1 MNLIQLALEHG
12 AHKAAQISPAALRYD
27 EKFLQACQQNVCGRY
42 GKNYTCPPHV
52 GDIRQLITKLQAC
65 QHVVLWQ
72 TVSKL
77 DDSFDFEGMQAAQRQ
92 HNAITIAI
100 ADAARAQLPDAI
112 ALGAGG
118 CFLCHICAAQTNEPC
133 RFPAR
138 AISSLEAHGVD
149 VSSIEQACD
158 LKYMNGTNTVT
169 YFSGLFCVQSVKVCA
184 NPLPSARNF
193 DIISVPSNE
202 GGQPCEHNE

>member
-1 MNLIQLALEHG
+1 MNDFVALALKHG

-27 EKFLQACQQNVCGRY
+27 EKFLQACQQNICGRY

-52 GDIRQLITKLQAC
+52 GAIDQLINKLQSCSHA
-65 QHVVLWQ
+65 VVWQ
-72 TVSKL
+72 TISKL
-77 DDSFDFEGMQAAQRQ
+77 EDSFDFEGMMIAQQQ

-100 ADAARAQLPDAI
+100 ADSAREIMPLAI

-118 CFLCHICAAQTNEPC
+118 CFLCNTCAAEINEPC

-149 VSSIEQACD
+149 VSSIEQVCD
-158 LKYMNGTNTVT
+158 LKYMNGIHTVT
-169 YFSGLFCVQSVKVCA
+169 YFSGLFY
-184 NPLPSARNF
+184 
-193 DIISVPSNE
+193 
-202 GGQPCEHNE
+202 